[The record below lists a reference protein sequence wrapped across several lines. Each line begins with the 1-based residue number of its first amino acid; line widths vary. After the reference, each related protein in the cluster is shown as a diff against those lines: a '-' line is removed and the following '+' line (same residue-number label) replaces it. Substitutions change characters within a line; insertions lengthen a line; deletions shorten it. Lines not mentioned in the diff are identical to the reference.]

1 MYAHNNIHKFAC
13 NSLKNPYFGKDYMGQ
28 TVAQGERE
36 LAAEIQMQSLGVDFK
51 NHMKTKRSPRNCD
64 QLQVGQEY

>member
-1 MYAHNNIHKFAC
+1 
-13 NSLKNPYFGKDYMGQ
+13 MGQ
-28 TVAQGERE
+28 TAAHGERE
-36 LAAEIQMQSLGVDFK
+36 LTAEIQMQSLGVDFK